1 GSGPGSGGGIGGA
14 GGAGVDLSGSG
25 SFSNSGTI
33 TGGSGG
39 SGPGSGGGFA
49 GHGGVGV
56 YLSGGTLLN
65 SGLIAGA
72 QGADAIQ
79 FGTNASTLI
88 VEHGATFTGS
98 VVANANTS
106 DVLAIG
112 GSAPVTL
119 ANIGAEYQN
128 FRSLAFETG
137 SSGIVSGTYT
147 AMDSQSLTNIAG
159 FAQGDTLILNGF
171 AATSDTY
178 VSGIGLELGNGTS
191 EITLDITGNFT
202 TTNFNVID
210 PPANTTISL
219 NPPCFAQG
227 TRILTTHGEIP
238 VEQLRTGDHLILHS
252 GGTAPIQWIGHR
264 SLSLL
269 RHPNPAQVRPIHISA
284 NALMDGV
291 PRRDLVLSPDHALY
305 LNGTLIPAKSLLN
318 GTTIRQ
324 ETRRSVTYYHIELA
338 HHAVLYAEGT
348 PAESYLETG
357 NRHAFA
363 NGGGGAMILHPDF
376 AQTLREQTS
385 CAPFAESGPIVEQT
399 RAQILARAH
408 QPLTDD
414 PALTLHTNQDGSV
427 TILSRSAIPG
437 YFSPDPRDQRTL
449 GVKILSLRVGR
460 RKIPLDH
467 PLLTEGWHTTEPDG
481 RWTNGRGII
490 PAALA
495 KGGPITLELAATTQY
510 PTQHPKRQSA

>member
-1 GSGPGSGGGIGGA
+1 VFGLVTAPATAPSAPPIS
-14 GGAGVDLSGSG
+14 SGSG
-25 SFSNSGTI
+25 
-33 TGGSGG
+33 
-39 SGPGSGGGFA
+39 
-49 GHGGVGV
+49 VR
-56 YLSGGTLLN
+56 
-65 SGLIAGA
+65 
-72 QGADAIQ
+72 ADAVQ
-79 FGTNASTLI
+79 FGYTASTLI
-88 VEHGATFTGS
+88 VEHGATFTGN
-98 VVANANTS
+98 VVANATIS

-119 ANIGAEYQN
+119 SNIGAEYQN

-178 VSGIGLELGNGTS
+178 VSGTGLELGNGTS
-191 EITLDITGNFT
+191 EITLDITGNFST
-202 TTNFNVID
+202 ANFNVID
-210 PPANTTISL
+210 PPTNTTISL
-219 NPPCFAQG
+219 NSNPPCFAHG
-227 TRILTTHGEIP
+227 TRILTTRGEIP
-238 VEQLRTGDHLILHS
+238 VEQLRAGDSLILHT

-269 RHPNPAQVRPIHISA
+269 RHPNPAQVNPIRIAA
-284 NALMDGV
+284 NALMDGI

-318 GTTIRQ
+318 GSTIRQ
-324 ETRRSVTYYHIELA
+324 EPRRTITYFHIELP

-357 NRHAFA
+357 NRNAFS
-363 NGGGGAMILHPDF
+363 NGGGARTLHPDF

-399 RAQILARAH
+399 RAQILARTH
-408 QPLTDD
+408 QPLTNN
-414 PALTLHTNQDGSV
+414 PALTLQPNPDGSV
-427 TILSRSAIPG
+427 IISSRSAIPG
-437 YFSPDPRDQRTL
+437 YLSPDPRDQRTL
-449 GVKILSLRVGR
+449 GVKILSLRAGR
-460 RKIPLDH
+460 REIPLDH
-467 PLLTEGWHTTEPDG
+467 PLLTEGWHGVEPDG
-481 RWTNGRGII
+481 RWTNGSGII

-495 KGGPITLELAATTQY
+495 KHGPITLKLAATT
-510 PTQHPKRQSA
+510 